1 MQRGPPARMPRDEG
15 GSLFCLHTCRLTT
28 RAPASRPPARAHL
41 TPRAPR
47 TGSPPST
54 LRSMWRMTRAGSPS
68 SSATSPLRSP
78 SSGRSRTPFALLRPL
93 AAPPARSASRPARL
107 SPNGRLVLPPAHL
120 ARPAQPITARTFLA
134 RGEDAFRRADEAVR
148 PLQSRHAPGAA
159 PARLARRSSP
169 PFVRRD
175 PFLHLDPHPLSRQV
189 REGRNFIALD
199 DVLVLA
205 PVVQPKQAAPGPGS
219 APLHGRD
226 QRHVPARGHPARPRG
241 ARRVRETARFG
252 VLQVITVI
260 HNYAR
265 SPAEA
270 ELYARARAELEQARP
285 RARAAPRTGPGS
297 RGPVA

>member
-1 MQRGPPARMPRDEG
+1 LPVHLQADDSRARQ
-15 GSLFCLHTCRLTT
+15 S
-28 RAPASRPPARAHL
+28 ARAHL
-41 TPRAPR
+41 TPR
-47 TGSPPST
+47 SPPRAPHRQAPEYFAVYVEDDEGGEPEFICDLTASLPEQWQVPHA
-54 LRSMWRMTRAGSPS
+54 LRPPPSARGTARAQRV
-68 SSATSPLRSP
+68 AL
-78 SSGRSRTPFALLRPL
+78 RTPL
-93 AAPPARSASRPARL
+93 SKRL
-107 SPNGRLVLPPAHL
+107 LPPAHL

-148 PLQSRHAPGAA
+148 PRQSLHAPGAA
-159 PARLARRSSP
+159 PARLAHRSSLP
-169 PFVRRD
+169 SVRRD
-175 PFLHLDPHPLSRQV
+175 PFQHLDPNPLFRQV
-189 REGRNFIALD
+189 REGRNIIALD

-219 APLHGRD
+219 APLH
-226 QRHVPARGHPARPRG
+226 VPARGHPARPRG
-241 ARRVRETARFG
+241 ARRVRETAHFG
-252 VLQVITVI
+252 VPQVITVI